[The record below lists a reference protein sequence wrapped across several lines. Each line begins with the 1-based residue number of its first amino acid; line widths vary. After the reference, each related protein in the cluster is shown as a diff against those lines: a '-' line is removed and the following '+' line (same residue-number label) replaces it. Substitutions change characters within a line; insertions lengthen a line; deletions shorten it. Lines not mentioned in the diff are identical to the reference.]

1 MSKVV
6 IITGASR
13 GLGARLVQYFSD
25 AQFSV
30 VVNYNKNKTKAEEI
44 AQRLMENG
52 REVKAIKADVSKP
65 CEVNAMID
73 MVLSSWGRIDVL
85 INNAGMVNDNLLIKT
100 SDNSWQEIITTNLS
114 GTFICIQA
122 VAEVMSKQCDGH
134 IINISSISGIR
145 GQKGQSAYAA
155 SKAGIL
161 GLTMSAAKELGEYN
175 VRVNAVL
182 PGYLLTDMG
191 ASAVKAKEQAKKM
204 SVLHKLSSL
213 DETASFIVNLSQ
225 MTGISGQV
233 FSLDSRVCGWRTDFP
248 IR

>member
-1 MSKVV
+1 MNRVV

-13 GLGARLVQYFSD
+13 GLGARLAQYFSD

-44 AQRLMENG
+44 AQRLRENG
-52 REVKAIKADVSKP
+52 SDAIAIKADVSKP
-65 CEVNAMID
+65 CEVNAMVD
-73 MVLSSWGRIDVL
+73 MVLASWGRIDVL

-100 SDNSWQEIITTNLS
+100 SDDSWKEIITTNLS
-114 GTFICIQA
+114 GTFICMR
-122 VAEVMSKQCDGH
+122 VVTEVMAKQHNGH
-134 IINISSISGIR
+134 IINISSISGVH
-145 GQKGQSAYAA
+145 GQKSQSSYAA

-191 ASAVKAKEQAKKM
+191 ASAVKAMNAAKE
-204 SVLHKLSSL
+204 
-213 DETASFIVNLSQ
+213 
-225 MTGISGQV
+225 
-233 FSLDSRVCGWRTDFP
+233 
-248 IR
+248 